1 MGWLKELKADKDLLF
16 SDVEKIVNSLPSAL
30 LGVWP
35 SSLQDWGWGR
45 LTDIDKPEGKI
56 LTISGAY
63 YSEQYAD
70 LMAHYLAIELKDLG
84 YKIKAGKTI

>member
-1 MGWLKELKADKDLLF
+1 MGWLKQLEADKDLLF

-45 LTDIDKPEGKI
+45 LTDIDRPEGKI
-56 LTISGAY
+56 LTISGAC

-70 LMAHYLAIELKDLG
+70 CMAHYLAIELKKLE
-84 YKIKAGKTI
+84 YKIKVGRTL